1 MTEAREVTG
10 MVLLAAPVGDFD
22 KRLVIL
28 TREYGKITVFARGAR
43 KPNSAF
49 LAVANPFVFG
59 TFFIYEG
66 RTSYQLKSAKIK
78 NYFTELT
85 KKQPGVYYGF
95 YFLEL
100 ASYYYREYMDATEIL
115 NLLYVTLRA
124 LMVGKMENRLIRCVF
139 ELRTLVSNG
148 ECPDFFSCRECQKTE
163 QLFWFY
169 PGKSGLVC
177 EACHKKTKG
186 YAIRIDASVLYTLQY
201 IVTSKLENLYT
212 FTVTEEVLLTLCKI
226 MQEYMKGQ
234 VDRELKSLEVL
245 RIMEM

>member
-22 KRLVIL
+22 KRLVLL

-66 RTSYQLKSAKIK
+66 RTSYQLKSARIK

-100 ASYYYREYMDATEIL
+100 ASYYYREYMDATEML

-124 LMVGKMENRLIRCVF
+124 LTVGKMDNRLIRCVF
-139 ELRTLVSNG
+139 ELRAVLLNG
-148 ECPDFFSCRECQKTE
+148 ECPDFFSCQECCNSE

-169 PGKSGLVC
+169 PAKAGVVC
-177 EACHKKTKG
+177 ESCHKKTKG
-186 YAIRIDASVLYTLQY
+186 YAIKMDASVLYTVQY
-201 IVTSKLENLYT
+201 IVTSKLQKLYT
-212 FTVTEEVLLTLCKI
+212 FTVTEEVLETLCK
-226 MQEYMKGQ
+226 MMKEYMKGQ
-234 VDRELKSLEVL
+234 VDREFKSLEVL
-245 RIMEM
+245 RVMEW

>member
-22 KRLVIL
+22 KRLVLL

-66 RTSYQLKSAKIK
+66 RTSYQLKSARIK

-100 ASYYYREYMDATEIL
+100 ASYYYREYMDATEML

-124 LMVGKMENRLIRCVF
+124 LTVGKMDNRLIRCVF
-139 ELRTLVSNG
+139 ELRAVLLNG
-148 ECPDFFSCRECQKTE
+148 ECPDFFSCQECCNSE

-169 PGKSGLVC
+169 PAKLGVVFESCNKKSMG
-177 EACHKKTKG
+177 
-186 YAIRIDASVLYTLQY
+186 
-201 IVTSKLENLYT
+201 
-212 FTVTEEVLLTLCKI
+212 
-226 MQEYMKGQ
+226 
-234 VDRELKSLEVL
+234 
-245 RIMEM
+245 